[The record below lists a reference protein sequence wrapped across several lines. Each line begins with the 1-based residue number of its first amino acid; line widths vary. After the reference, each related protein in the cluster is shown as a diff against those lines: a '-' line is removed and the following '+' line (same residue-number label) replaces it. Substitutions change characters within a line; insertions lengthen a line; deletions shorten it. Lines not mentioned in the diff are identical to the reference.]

1 MSQSQGA
8 VKARVRD
15 SGCNTPALDRAL
27 AVLEF
32 VSVRPHGVTQ
42 AEIRTGLGMTANLV
56 FRISNALVSH
66 GYLEREPSTKR
77 YRLTSKLLSLAQP
90 RYEDRS
96 LVQLA
101 QEPLRRLRDATGESA
116 HLGVRSGLE
125 CIVLERIVG
134 RHPYKCFVEVG
145 TRGPL
150 HTGAPGKA
158 MLAALPEDERH
169 LTVAQMNLQRYTA
182 ATITQR
188 ADFERHL
195 ELVRRRGYAMDLG
208 EGVEGHHCLGAV
220 VRDAEDR
227 PVASVW
233 ITAPAARLSERDG
246 KRLSPEVI
254 LAAREIEGRLKSGS
268 LA

>member
-1 MSQSQGA
+1 M
-8 VKARVRD
+8 
-15 SGCNTPALDRAL
+15 
-27 AVLEF
+27 
-32 VSVRPHGVTQ
+32 
-42 AEIRTGLGMTANLV
+42 
-56 FRISNALVSH
+56 
-66 GYLEREPSTKR
+66 
-77 YRLTSKLLSLAQP
+77 
-90 RYEDRS
+90 
-96 LVQLA
+96 
-101 QEPLRRLRDATGESA
+101 RDATGESA

-158 MLAALPEDERH
+158 MLAALPDNERVR
-169 LTVAQMNLQRYTA
+169 TVAQMDLQRYTA
-182 ATITQR
+182 ATITRR

-208 EGVEGHHCLGAV
+208 EGVEGHHCLGAA

-233 ITAPAARLSERDG
+233 ITAPAARLSGATANACR
-246 KRLSPEVI
+246 PQ
-254 LAAREIEGRLKSGS
+254 
-268 LA
+268 